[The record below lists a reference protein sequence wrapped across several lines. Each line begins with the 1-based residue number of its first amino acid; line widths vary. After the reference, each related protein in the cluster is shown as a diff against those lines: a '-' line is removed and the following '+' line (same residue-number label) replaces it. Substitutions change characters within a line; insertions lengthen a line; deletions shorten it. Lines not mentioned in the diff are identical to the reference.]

1 MKSQTK
7 PSVRK
12 RLIERIALALLLLGI
27 CSVAIAKLPPP
38 TAEEQAQVAAQK
50 DKAAADA
57 QTEKALL
64 EKAQDKIA
72 SRYLAE
78 HKGHGAPTST
88 GSSGDSGSS
97 DNSEVP
103 SAALNSRPNEKAG
116 SYNEAV
122 TPQSAPRASSGSKND
137 SASAPQGN
145 SNSSGK

>member
-1 MKSQTK
+1 MHMKSQTK

-12 RLIERIALALLLLGI
+12 RLIERVVLALLLLGI

-38 TAEEQAQVAAQK
+38 TAEEQAQSAAQK

-72 SRYLAE
+72 SRYLAA
-78 HKGHGAPTST
+78 HKGQGTPTSA
-88 GSSGDSGSS
+88 GSSG
-97 DNSEVP
+97 NSEVP

-122 TPQSAPRASSGSKND
+122 TPQSAPQASSGSKND
-137 SASAPQGN
+137 SAPAPQGN